1 MQMEINIK
9 KLPVSLLESGEES
22 EITVVKLAGDI
33 DGKTAPQVQAEV
45 LPLAQPEIKMLLD
58 MSQVLYMSSAGLRML
73 LSVYRQVTA
82 KAGQVVLIGLAEN
95 LEDTMSMTGFLDFFT
110 TCKTLDEGLTALKV
124 QGTVASS
131 NT

>member
-1 MQMEINIK
+1 
-9 KLPVSLLESGEES
+9 
-22 EITVVKLAGDI
+22 
-33 DGKTAPQVQAEV
+33 
-45 LPLAQPEIKMLLD
+45 MLLD

-73 LSVYRQVTA
+73 LSVYRQVTG

>member
-73 LSVYRQVTA
+73 LSVYRQVTG

>member
-9 KLPVSLLESGEES
+9 KLPVGLLESGEES

-73 LSVYRQVTA
+73 LSVYRQVTG

>member
-1 MQMEINIK
+1 MEINIK

-22 EITVVKLAGDI
+22 EVTVVKLAGDI
-33 DGKTAPQVQAEV
+33 DGKTAPQIQAEV
-45 LPLAQPEIKMLLD
+45 LPLAQLEIKMLLD

-95 LEDTMSMTGFLDFFT
+95 IEDTMSITGFLDFFT

>member
-45 LPLAQPEIKMLLD
+45 LPLAQNAARYVP
-58 MSQVLYMSSAGLRML
+58 SALY
-73 LSVYRQVTA
+73 V
-82 KAGQVVLIGLAEN
+82 
-95 LEDTMSMTGFLDFFT
+95 
-110 TCKTLDEGLTALKV
+110 
-124 QGTVASS
+124 
-131 NT
+131 

>member
-45 LPLAQPEIKMLLD
+45 LPLAQPESKMLLD
-58 MSQVLYMSSAGLRML
+58 MSQVPYMSSAGLRML

>member
-9 KLPVSLLESGEES
+9 KLPVGLLESGEES